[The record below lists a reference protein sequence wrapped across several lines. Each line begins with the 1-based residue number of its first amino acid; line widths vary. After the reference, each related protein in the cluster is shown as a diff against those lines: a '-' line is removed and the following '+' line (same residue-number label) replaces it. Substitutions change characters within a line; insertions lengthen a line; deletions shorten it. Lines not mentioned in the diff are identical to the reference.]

1 MGQVSHSSV
10 SSGQAITPTKYNTDL
25 QNIQA
30 AYNSL
35 TAGNFHSATAIPV
48 AALATPNN
56 VFVYTLFAAS
66 VADSNTMGHTARL
79 DYSGLN
85 TAGTLVDVEIS
96 ASTILTGVSSIQ
108 VYHSAAA
115 VFSTALVCTNG
126 TGMATRGSAFRVTS
140 FAKTAFAVKD
150 VLSLRANAGGT
161 ITNLRVNLLFK
172 ANLTS

>member
-35 TAGNFHSATAIPV
+35 TAGNFNSNTAIPV

-56 VFVYTLFAAS
+56 VFSYTLFQAS
-66 VADSNTMGHTARL
+66 VPAAQTTAGTLL
-79 DYSGLN
+79 DYCGLN
-85 TAGTLVDVEIS
+85 TAGTLVDVEVT
-96 ASTILTGVSSIQ
+96 AATFATGLSSIQ
-108 VYHSAAA
+108 VLHSGAA
-115 VFSTALVCTNG
+115 VFSAALVCTNG
-126 TGMATRGSAFRVTS
+126 YGMATRGSAYRVTS

-150 VLSLRANAGGT
+150 VLNMRVGAGGD
-161 ITNLRVNLLFK
+161 ITNLRINLLFK